1 MFRCQGVDFEGETF
15 AEFEVDLLAEVVGFV
30 GEPDFEGFEFA
41 DLDSGVLA
49 GEAADDFAAEA
60 GIKVELDAFYLVVE
74 ILAAVP
80 EFDEEVLDGVFG
92 DGGVVGDF
100 AAVVV
105 ELVEIA
111 GVDFAERAAV
121 AIEEAFPDRRF
132 FGDGWGW
139 IPFFLNQL

>member
-30 GEPDFEGFEFA
+30 GELDFEGFEFA
-41 DLDSGVLA
+41 DLYSGVLA

-60 GIKVELDAFYLVVE
+60 GIKVKLDAFYLVVE

-80 EFDEEVLDGVFG
+80 EFDKEVLDGVFG

-132 FGDGWGW
+132 FGDGWG
-139 IPFFLNQL
+139 